1 MFKPFPQMN
10 ISFETK
16 NFNNKITNLE
26 DQKVTLYGKLKDVT
40 NYEYELQKN
49 EEKRKILI
57 LKSEYLSTFLND
69 MRNIMKYGK
78 SSQYIN
84 DNTKRAY
91 NPKLKG
97 I

>member
-1 MFKPFPQMN
+1 MSNPFPGMN
-10 ISFETK
+10 VSFQTK
-16 NFNNKITNLE
+16 DFNLDLSYDGELT
-26 DQKVTLYGKLKDVT
+26 TYSSLKNVT

-57 LKSEYLSTFLND
+57 LKPEYLSAFLSD

-84 DNTKRAY
+84 DKTKRAY

-97 I
+97 V

>member
-1 MFKPFPQMN
+1 MSNPFPGMSV
-10 ISFETK
+10 SFQTK
-16 NFNNKITNLE
+16 DFNLVLSYDGEST
-26 DQKVTLYGKLKDVT
+26 TYSSLKNVT

-57 LKSEYLSTFLND
+57 LKPEYLSAFLSD

-84 DNTKRAY
+84 DKTKRAY

-97 I
+97 V

>member
-1 MFKPFPQMN
+1 MSNPFPGVN
-10 ISFETK
+10 ISFETTS
-16 NFNNKITNLE
+16 FNIEVLDVNNQNTTK
-26 DQKVTLYGKLKDVT
+26 YGTLKDVT

-57 LKSEYLSTFLND
+57 LKPEYLSVFLSD
-69 MRNIMKYGK
+69 MRNLMKYGK

-84 DNTKRAY
+84 DKTKRAY

-97 I
+97 V